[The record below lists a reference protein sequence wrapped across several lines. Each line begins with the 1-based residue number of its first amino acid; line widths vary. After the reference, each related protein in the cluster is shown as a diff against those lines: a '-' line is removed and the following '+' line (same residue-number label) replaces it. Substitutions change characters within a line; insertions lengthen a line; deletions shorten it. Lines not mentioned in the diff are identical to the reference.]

1 MFRGVTTMNLDTQL
15 GLLYADKSMQLEVEV
30 PKIQQQVGGTDCGL
44 FAAAVV
50 TAIATGSDPIYLTW
64 IQTKMREHFIKCIE
78 TENITLFPS
87 VTRGKRT
94 GKVPIPHRYTI
105 DCICDC
111 NLPEFAYAGS
121 IEDGST
127 YTIQCDACNFWYH
140 NRCYNLP
147 NTSIP
152 AVFIVKAVVSKL
164 Y

>member
-1 MFRGVTTMNLDTQL
+1 MFRGATTMNLDTQL
-15 GLLYADKSMQLEVEV
+15 ALLYPDKSMQLEVEV
-30 PKIQQQVGGTDCGL
+30 PKIQQQVGGTDCGF

-78 TENITLFPS
+78 TEDITLFPS

-111 NLPEFAYAGS
+111 NLFAKFAYAGS
-121 IEDGST
+121 IEDVSST
-127 YTIQCDACNFWYH
+127 YTIQCDTCSFCYH
-140 NRCYNLP
+140 NRCYHLP
-147 NTSIP
+147 NTSISGC
-152 AVFIVKAVVSKL
+152 FYCKSCSI
-164 Y
+164 